1 MGRINRVVSSGEA
14 TARLIFISYAVR
26 WFIFMPRRERNESN
40 LFSLIERRSFSS
52 SSELDVSPATPD
64 IRMHYE
70 SWKITVCM
78 ITTRRLGLVKGETR
92 ETTMASRSVGVE
104 LARRPPPRDSYTNT
118 PNIRCIHSF
127 RLSSRNSCTCSARW
141 ESDRRNSAGCSFR
154 FPFPS
159 LPSPSLSRSIWEYG
173 RARASRQNPENSCY
187 VFSGENNPWLVTNLS
202 LRPGALSRQRYIGC
216 SSSES
221 RRDTHVDY
229 SRLPCEF
236 VFFHKR
242 APYECQGYSCLT
254 RQPNCSAT
262 NVKVLKMIFRENN
275 RERYTRAEYLTFREP
290 IGDFYCYGIWNIFSS
305 SIKYRYPSL
314 RVTQ

>member
-1 MGRINRVVSSGEA
+1 MIYIHAASRTQWIKSLFSNRA
-14 TARLIFISYAVR
+14 PFILLLFGV
-26 WFIFMPRRERNESN
+26 RREPSDTRHSDALWIVENHRLHDNDTTTRVGERWDTRDDDG
-40 LFSLIERRSFSS
+40 FPKRRSGASA
-52 SSELDVSPATPD
+52 PA
-64 IRMHYE
+64 
-70 SWKITVCM
+70 
-78 ITTRRLGLVKGETR
+78 
-92 ETTMASRSVGVE
+92 
-104 LARRPPPRDSYTNT
+104 PPRDSYTNT